1 MIGDFIDEVLSG
13 DRVVFSFV
21 SVWVISMVVWIVLDW
36 LGNPNRGRFR
46 PKGDRF
52 EGTRPERREA
62 RRRQRAE
69 DDAAIRATLRD
80 AYGASSLR
88 LAWNKKREAA
98 AIDAD
103 EELVRPDPR
112 PLPPRPRRLP
122 ALLGVFNE
130 AGVEPLLG
138 TYDPDRPFVPEPAMP
153 RGRWQRGDDPLM
165 LSRTGKPPSAATVRS
180 RVWKNHADDAMW
192 GTVNSDRMRNG
203 KPPKRFNPVTGRSET
218 AVVDLT
224 TARPGWKGDLTDP
237 FAAPR
242 PVPELEAAPADE
254 TEPPD
259 DEHERHDP
267 TDGGDGDAV
276 ANETGG
282 DDVEEVESV

>member
-1 MIGDFIDEVLSG
+1 MSNLIDEVLSG
-13 DRVVFSFV
+13 DRVVYSFV
-21 SVWVISMVVWIVLDW
+21 TIWAVSMAVWIALDW

-52 EGTRPERREA
+52 EGTRVERREA

-88 LAWNKKREAA
+88 LAWNKQREEAV
-98 AIDAD
+98 IGAD
-103 EELVRPDPR
+103 DELVRPDPR
-112 PLPPRPRRLP
+112 ATAPARRRV
-122 ALLGVFNE
+122 LLGVFNE

-138 TYDPDRPFVPEPAMP
+138 TYDPDRPFVIEAAMP
-153 RGRWQRGDDPLM
+153 RGRWRRGRDPLT
-165 LSRTGKPPSAATVRS
+165 LSRTGKPPSATTVRS

-192 GTVNSDRMRNG
+192 GEVNQDRMRNG
-203 KPPKRFNPVTGRSET
+203 KPPRRYNPVTGRSES

-224 TARPGWKGDLTDP
+224 TAQPGWKGDFVDP

-242 PVPELEAAPADE
+242 PVPEVEAEASDGEPANGE
-254 TEPPD
+254 SPD
-259 DEHERHDP
+259 DDI
-267 TDGGDGDAV
+267 D
-276 ANETGG
+276 
-282 DDVEEVESV
+282 EVESA

>member
-1 MIGDFIDEVLSG
+1 MIGDFMDEVLSG
-13 DRVVFSFV
+13 DRVVYSFV
-21 SVWVISMVVWIVLDW
+21 SVWVLSMIVWIVLDW
-36 LGNPNRGRFR
+36 AGNPNRGRFR

-52 EGTRPERREA
+52 EGTRVERREA

-88 LAWNKKREAA
+88 FAWNKQREAA

-112 PLPPRPRRLP
+112 PLPAAPPRQP

-138 TYDPDRPFVPEPAMP
+138 TFDPDRPFVVEAAMP
-153 RGRWQRGDDPLM
+153 RGRWRRGSDPLM
-165 LSRTGKPPSAATVRS
+165 LSRTGKPPSAATVRA
-180 RVWKNHADDAMW
+180 RVWKNHADASMW
-192 GTVNSDRMRNG
+192 GPVNTDRMRNG
-203 KPPKRFNPVTGRSET
+203 KAPRRYNPLTGEAET

-224 TARPGWKGDLTDP
+224 TAQPGWKGELLDP

-242 PVPELEAAPADE
+242 AVPELDELTDADAAAE
-254 TEPPD
+254 TE
-259 DEHERHDP
+259 
-267 TDGGDGDAV
+267 
-276 ANETGG
+276 ETA
-282 DDVEEVESV
+282 DIEESESV

>member
-1 MIGDFIDEVLSG
+1 MIGEFVDEVLSG
-13 DRVVFSFV
+13 DRVVYSFV
-21 SVWVISMVVWIVLDW
+21 SIWVISMVVWITLDW

-46 PKGDRF
+46 PKGDRY

-88 LAWNKKREAA
+88 FAWSKKREEA

-112 PLPPRPRRLP
+112 PAPPAPTRRP

-138 TYDPDRPFVPEPAMP
+138 TYDPNRPFVVEAAMP
-153 RGRWQRGDDPLM
+153 RGRWRRGGDPLM
-165 LSRTGKPPSAATVRS
+165 LSRTGKPPSAATVRA
-180 RVWKNHADDAMW
+180 RVWKNHAEDDMW
-192 GTVNSDRMRNG
+192 GALNRDRMRNG
-203 KPPKRFNPVTGRSET
+203 KPPRRYNPLTGRSET

-224 TARPGWKGDLTDP
+224 TARPGWKGEFVDP
-237 FAAPR
+237 YAAPR
-242 PVPELEAAPADE
+242 SLGELEASDDVVP
-254 TEPPD
+254 EPPELGDHD
-259 DEHERHDP
+259 D
-267 TDGGDGDAV
+267 
-276 ANETGG
+276 
-282 DDVEEVESV
+282 EVESA

>member
-1 MIGDFIDEVLSG
+1 MIEEFVDQVLSG
-13 DRVVFSFV
+13 DRVVYSFV
-21 SVWVISMVVWIVLDW
+21 SIWVVSMVVWIALDW

-46 PKGDRF
+46 PKGDRY

-88 LAWNKKREAA
+88 LAWNRKREAA

-112 PLPPRPRRLP
+112 PVPERDPDPV
-122 ALLGVFNE
+122 LLGVFNE

-138 TYDPDRPFVPEPAMP
+138 TYDPQRPFVVEPAMP
-153 RGRWQRGDDPLM
+153 RGRWRRGDDPLM
-165 LSRTGKPPSAATVRS
+165 LSRNGRPPSAATVRA
-180 RVWKNHADDAMW
+180 RVWKNHADDPMW
-192 GTVNSDRMRNG
+192 GIANGDRMRNG
-203 KPPKRFNPVTGRSET
+203 KPPRRYNPLTGKAET

-224 TARPGWKGDLTDP
+224 TARPGWKGDLVDP

-242 PVPELEAAPADE
+242 AIPEPDALAELTAAEAE
-254 TEPPD
+254 GV
-259 DEHERHDP
+259 ER
-267 TDGGDGDAV
+267 A
-276 ANETGG
+276 
-282 DDVEEVESV
+282 